1 MTNSTEHHPYR
12 LLIPIV
18 AAAAVLVTGCVGL
31 GDQEIS
37 LLPNSKLTDPLEVPP
52 GLSPL
57 PEPEQ
62 FVVPGQLDPNKT
74 GPANLGPEQ
83 LRAYSLWLEFEEFK
97 EYQEQAEGGGLTE
110 EEFQVAKLSGE
121 GLFKIGTIEDVQAET
136 IRLEVHDNADD
147 VWEMLP
153 SVLADMSVFV
163 LGVENDTRTVLV
175 SNTGSKQR
183 RSLLHRLRLRTFSG
197 SIDKVQVQSVGP
209 NRTQILGLSDL
220 DIEVNPKT
228 GQEFFRRLRFYLLAR
243 YEVAHSANINVSQKV
258 LDKQLIQGDDGQ
270 QAILLEEGFETT
282 WVRVGR
288 TLQGAGAGI
297 QDINRSEGVYYV
309 SFAQSAKERKKKKRG
324 WKFWKR
330 KEVEIP
336 EQLQFQV
343 FVKNRGEQTEVSVEY
358 IGDTTAEDYD
368 PEAAQK
374 ILLIIYDRLTA

>member
-1 MTNSTEHHPYR
+1 MINSTEHPSSR

-18 AAAAVLVTGCVGL
+18 AAAVLVTGCVGL

-37 LLPNSKLTDPLEVPP
+37 LLPNSKLADPLEVPP

-62 FVVPGQLDPNKT
+62 FVVPGQLDPNET
-74 GPANLGPEQ
+74 GPADLGPEQ

-97 EYQEQAEGGGLTE
+97 KYQEQEQGGELTE

-121 GLFKIGTIEDVQAET
+121 GLFKIGTIEDAQAET
-136 IRLEVHDNADD
+136 IRLEVHDNADNI
-147 VWEMLP
+147 WEILP

-163 LGVENDTRTVLV
+163 LGIENDTRTVLV

-183 RSLLHRLRLRTFSG
+183 RTLLHRLRLRTFSG
-197 SIDKVQVQSVGP
+197 SIDKVQVQAVGP

-228 GQEFFRRLRFYLLAR
+228 GREFFSRLRFYLLAR
-243 YEVAHSANINVSQKV
+243 YEVADRANINVSEKV

-270 QAILLEEGFETT
+270 QVILLEEGFETI

-297 QDINRSEGVYYV
+297 QDINRSDGVYNV
-309 SFAQSAKERKKKKRG
+309 SFSQSAKDRKKKRS
-324 WKFWKR
+324 WKFWRR